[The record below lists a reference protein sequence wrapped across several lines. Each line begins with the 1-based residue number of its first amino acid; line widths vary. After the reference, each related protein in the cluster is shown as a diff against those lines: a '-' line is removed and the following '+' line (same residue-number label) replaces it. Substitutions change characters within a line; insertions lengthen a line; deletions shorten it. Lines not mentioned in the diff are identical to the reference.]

1 MSLQRSLFSLQKA
14 ARSLAIALE
23 FLQTRLL
30 SNSASELREE
40 MSATHP
46 FYRQLQTCKLARPA
60 FCGLAIAAALS
71 AIAIPKATV
80 RAEEWAFYAA
90 GRDGRR
96 HYIDLESVEVI
107 PLEDVDS
114 AGANLPANEPPHAIS
129 AAFISTIDS
138 SIYSMTHFCDAD
150 RPEYGTYLLD
160 GISRPLPPDSVVET
174 ARTIACFNRCLGV
187 VPGDRDWGTEKMAE
201 VANEFWAEVKC

>member
-1 MSLQRSLFSLQKA
+1 
-14 ARSLAIALE
+14 
-23 FLQTRLL
+23 
-30 SNSASELREE
+30 
-40 MSATHP
+40 MSANHP
-46 FYRQLQTCKLARPA
+46 FYRQSQARRLAKPA
-60 FCGLAIAAALS
+60 VCGIAIAAAIS
-71 AIAIPKATV
+71 AIALPKTSV
-80 RAEEWAFYAA
+80 GAEEWAFYAA

-96 HYIDLESVEVI
+96 HYIDLESLEVI
-107 PLEDVDS
+107 PLEDIDP
-114 AGANLPANEPPHAIS
+114 AGANHPADEPPHAIS

-160 GISRPLPPDSVVET
+160 GISRPLPPESVVET

-201 VANEFWAEVKC
+201 VATDFWAEVKCEDL